1 MRERKQNHASCTSTN
16 NNNNNMNTTA
26 TFTIVAIASATPTTK
41 TTTTIGNTFHKHKQ
55 TKREARTGIPNEC
68 RAAQNE
74 TVSKRSRVCCCS
86 ALLVL
91 LLYAVSLLPPHLCRG
106 DVNVVRAKPQHTAR
120 RRGERPGEKN
130 KNNMAVC
137 LVVIVV
143 ICCLQAK

>member
-1 MRERKQNHASCTSTN
+1 MRERKQNHASCSS

-26 TFTIVAIASATPTTK
+26 TFTIVAIAPATPTTK
-41 TTTTIGNTFHKHKQ
+41 TTIGNTFHKHKQ

-86 ALLVL
+86 ARAATLRC
-91 LLYAVSLLPPHLCRG
+91 LCCRPICVEATSTSSAPNHNTLQG
-106 DVNVVRAKPQHTAR
+106 
-120 RRGERPGEKN
+120 GERPAEKN

-137 LVVIVV
+137 LVVI
-143 ICCLQAK
+143 CCLQAK